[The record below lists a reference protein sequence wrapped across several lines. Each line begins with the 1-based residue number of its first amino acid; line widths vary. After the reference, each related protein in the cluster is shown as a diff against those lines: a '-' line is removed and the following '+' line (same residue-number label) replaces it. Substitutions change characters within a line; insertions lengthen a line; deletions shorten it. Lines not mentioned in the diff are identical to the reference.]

1 MKKGKRRHKLWIGMA
16 AAVVLLNA
24 AAWNSTAFCDAY
36 IAWIFPVWVNTY
48 GRITGLFAFSVGEW
62 MIDAGLVLLGCAFV
76 LAPAAALAV
85 CIPFPAFRRIRGK
98 CLGMVKGFYVF
109 FIWTLLVVCLVMTL
123 NCFILY
129 HASTFS
135 EKYFGER
142 GSEAEGTYTA
152 NELILLYNEIAE
164 KCNTLSRQVE
174 RDEQGRIVYPGGL
187 LENGEIGT
195 MEEKAIEIMK
205 QLGETYP
212 QLAGNYPRPKG
223 LAGSWIL
230 SVQQLSGVYSPF
242 TVEANYNRDMTD
254 YNIPHTICHELSHL
268 KGFMREDEANFIGY
282 LAYIRSEHPAF
293 RYSGYLTGW
302 IYACNA
308 LAAEDPETYSQL
320 RQQLSPAVQQQLQEN
335 NAFWDRYEG
344 KAAEAASR
352 INDSYLKFHQ
362 QEDGVK
368 SYGRMVDLMLA
379 YYRQETGG

>member
-1 MKKGKRRHKLWIGMA
+1 MDGAKEKRNGTYGDALFMAGVGLALLFSALLLQTAARRMPEMAEAYAVGVYPWLVKLYGGYCGLFPVSASEMGLYLLLFLA
-16 AAVVLLNA
+16 AAGLIRLLRARRLELAAGAAVL
-24 AAWNSTAFCDAY
+24 TAGILGLAYVLGCGINYYRQPFSSYLELEMRESSPEELRELCVWLTRQVCASENHDAY
-36 IAWIFPVWVNTY
+36 S
-48 GRITGLFAFSVGEW
+48 REW
-62 MIDAGLVLLGCAFV
+62 EEEGQKAM
-76 LAPAAALAV
+76 
-85 CIPFPAFRRIRGK
+85 
-98 CLGMVKGFYVF
+98 
-109 FIWTLLVVCLVMTL
+109 
-123 NCFILY
+123 
-129 HASTFS
+129 
-135 EKYFGER
+135 
-142 GSEAEGTYTA
+142 EA
-152 NELILLYNEIAE
+152 
-164 KCNTLSRQVE
+164 
-174 RDEQGRIVYPGGL
+174 
-187 LENGEIGT
+187 
-195 MEEKAIEIMK
+195 
-205 QLGETYP
+205 LGETYP

-282 LAYIRSEHPAF
+282 LACIRSEHPAF

>member
-1 MKKGKRRHKLWIGMA
+1 M
-16 AAVVLLNA
+16 
-24 AAWNSTAFCDAY
+24 
-36 IAWIFPVWVNTY
+36 
-48 GRITGLFAFSVGEW
+48 
-62 MIDAGLVLLGCAFV
+62 
-76 LAPAAALAV
+76 
-85 CIPFPAFRRIRGK
+85 
-98 CLGMVKGFYVF
+98 
-109 FIWTLLVVCLVMTL
+109 
-123 NCFILY
+123 
-129 HASTFS
+129 
-135 EKYFGER
+135 
-142 GSEAEGTYTA
+142 
-152 NELILLYNEIAE
+152 
-164 KCNTLSRQVE
+164 
-174 RDEQGRIVYPGGL
+174 
-187 LENGEIGT
+187 
-195 MEEKAIEIMK
+195 
-205 QLGETYP
+205 
-212 QLAGNYPRPKG
+212 
-223 LAGSWIL
+223 
-230 SVQQLSGVYSPF
+230 QQLSGVYSPF
-242 TVEANYNRDMTD
+242 TVEANYNRDMMD

-282 LAYIRSEHPAF
+282 LACIRSEHPAF

>member
-48 GRITGLFAFSVGEW
+48 GRITGLFPFSVGEW
-62 MIDAGLVLLGCAFV
+62 MIVAGLVLLGCAFV

-85 CIPFPAFRRIRGK
+85 CIPLPAFRRIRGK

-109 FIWTLLVVCLVMTL
+109 FIWTLLIVCLVMTL

-142 GSEAEGTYTA
+142 GSETEGTYTA
-152 NELILLYNEIAE
+152 NELILLYNKIAE

-195 MEEKAIEIMK
+195 MEEKASERHIMLSAKTAPDVMIEADQGMIARVMINLISNAITYGRENGWAILRINARNDEAVIEVEDDGIGISREHIDK
-205 QLGETYP
+205 IWDRFFQSDSSRNSSASSGAGLGLSIVKEIV
-212 QLAGNYPRPKG
+212 LAHGGSVGVESILGKG
-223 LAGSWIL
+223 
-230 SVQQLSGVYSPF
+230 SVF
-242 TVEANYNRDMTD
+242 TVKL
-254 YNIPHTICHELSHL
+254 P
-268 KGFMREDEANFIGY
+268 
-282 LAYIRSEHPAF
+282 
-293 RYSGYLTGW
+293 
-302 IYACNA
+302 
-308 LAAEDPETYSQL
+308 
-320 RQQLSPAVQQQLQEN
+320 
-335 NAFWDRYEG
+335 
-344 KAAEAASR
+344 
-352 INDSYLKFHQ
+352 
-362 QEDGVK
+362 VK
-368 SYGRMVDLMLA
+368 QSK
-379 YYRQETGG
+379 